1 MSCFSQISKSRIY
14 IFFLIVLISCFRDLG
29 YWSCNP
35 ESKLESNSHG
45 SRRAQSGDEEWWS
58 SLLQQRG
65 EKQTTSKQLATG
77 GRRGGE
83 FPKAAVSF
91 PAGPGFLFTYSCC
104 VVRPTVSVRLLSSP
118 SLESAD
124 VNSCC
129 VWMDRQ
135 TLFWASVWC
144 WVGNRLHQ
152 GLWSGL
158 SCCVTAQLL
167 CPAGWWLPSEGCCAV
182 WDGTFLNKLHS
193 GMCYVACLRAQLNS
207 RSLSWLINN

>member
-1 MSCFSQISKSRIY
+1 MTAGISNRYWLVVNTSMALVITHYVLYSVLLQSDIKITYINIY
-14 IFFLIVLISCFRDLG
+14 IFFHIVLISCFRDLG

-35 ESKLESNSHG
+35 EGKLESNSHG

-129 VWMDRQ
+129 VWMDQQ

-144 WVGNRLHQ
+144 WVGDRLH
-152 GLWSGL
+152 
-158 SCCVTAQLL
+158 
-167 CPAGWWLPSEGCCAV
+167 
-182 WDGTFLNKLHS
+182 
-193 GMCYVACLRAQLNS
+193 
-207 RSLSWLINN
+207 